1 MDVIVSEDLGEVFRE
16 LKLFRFDL
24 VEVGGTCAIH
34 AESGKFT
41 GGFVTGGEHHGAG
54 KIAGT
59 IFQTDLAVLPL
70 DPKDITLASLSRLL
84 AVHELLHLRLFDGEK
99 LILKPF

>member
-16 LKLFRFDL
+16 LELFRFDL
-24 VEVGGTCAIH
+24 VEVGRACAIH

-41 GGFVTGGEHHGAG
+41 GGFVTGGEHHGTG
-54 KIAGT
+54 EITGT

-70 DPKDITLASLSRLL
+70 DPKDIALTPFSCLL